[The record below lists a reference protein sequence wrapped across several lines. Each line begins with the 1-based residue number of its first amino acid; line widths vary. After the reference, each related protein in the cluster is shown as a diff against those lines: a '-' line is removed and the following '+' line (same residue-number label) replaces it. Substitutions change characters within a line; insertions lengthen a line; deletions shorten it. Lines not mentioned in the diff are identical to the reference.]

1 MENKSL
7 SGSVILGLSLL
18 LGFFLLGFLIFKGL
32 KTFSD
37 KDRIVT
43 VKGLAEMNISA
54 TLKMAKKMEM
64 AFLSGM
70 MDVCIM
76 ETIKII
82 KWMAMDRVIILLEF

>member
-54 TLKMAKKMEM
+54 TSATIALQ
-64 AFLSGM
+64 FSFSG
-70 MDVCIM
+70 DNLQD
-76 ETIKII
+76 II
-82 KWMAMDRVIILLEF
+82 KQT